1 MVGQVIGIFFIS
13 LVANSQYFLGT
24 SFIGR
29 PIVTG
34 MFVGLLFGNLKEG
47 LLMGAASELIFMGL
61 MGIGASVPPD
71 EVIGGI
77 LGTAFALKNGLGVSA
92 AITLVLPIASLSLIV
107 KNILYV
113 LVFPAMTHRA
123 DHLADEGKITR
134 AGNMHIWMCFL
145 QIAVLTIV
153 TTFAFAVGSNA
164 VGNLIK
170 MIPKAVTDGLTIATY
185 ILPAIGFG
193 MLINMTYSKK
203 VAPFFFL
210 GFVCAAYLKLNT
222 IATAIIGAICAAI
235 MYIIFDKV
243 RNNSE
248 ETAAKGDEIY
258 DDF

>member
-1 MVGQVIGIFFIS
+1 MVGQIIGIFFIS
-13 LVANSQYFLGT
+13 LIANSQDFLGT

-61 MGIGASVPPD
+61 MAIGASVPLD
-71 EVIGGI
+71 EIVGGI
-77 LGTAFALKNGLGVSA
+77 LGTAFALKNGLGVSS
-92 AITLVLPIASLSLIV
+92 AITLVLPIATLSLIV
-107 KNILYV
+107 RNILYV
-113 LVFPAMTHRA
+113 LVFPAMTHQA
-123 DHLADEGKITR
+123 DHLADEGKITE
-134 AGNMHIWMCFL
+134 AGNMHLWMSFL
-145 QIAVLTIV
+145 QIILLTVLT
-153 TTFAFAVGSNA
+153 TLAFAVGSSA
-164 VGNLIK
+164 VGKIIR

-185 ILPAIGFG
+185 ILPAVGFG

-222 IATAIIGAICAAI
+222 IATAIIGAICAAV
-235 MYIIFDKV
+235 MYIIFDEI
-243 RNNSE
+243 RSNSE
-248 ETAAKGDEIY
+248 KSSTKGDEIY

>member
-1 MVGQVIGIFFIS
+1 MIGQIIGIFFIS
-13 LVANSQYFLGT
+13 LIANSQYFLGT

-34 MFVGLLFGNLKEG
+34 MFVGLLFGNLREG

-77 LGTAFALKNGLGVSA
+77 LGTAFALKNGLGVSS
-92 AITLVLPIASLSLIV
+92 AITLVLPIASLSLII

-113 LVFPAMTHRA
+113 LVFPAMTHHA
-123 DHLADEGKITR
+123 DYLADEGKITA
-134 AGNMHIWMCFL
+134 AGNMHLRMCFL
-145 QIAVLTIV
+145 QIAILTIV
-153 TTFAFAVGSNA
+153 TTLAFAVGSNA
-164 VGNLIK
+164 VGALIRL
-170 MIPKAVTDGLTIATY
+170 IPKAVTDGLTIATN

-210 GFVCAAYLKLNT
+210 GFICAAYLKLNT
-222 IATAIIGAICAAI
+222 ICAAIIGAICAAV
-235 MYIIFDKV
+235 MYIIFDEIKSS
-243 RNNSE
+243 NDKLA
-248 ETAAKGDEIY
+248 TKGDEIY